1 MYNHSFKTHNTI
13 QGRRSLAVV
22 AVIKT
27 NDHADPT

>member
-22 AVIKT
+22 AVIK
-27 NDHADPT
+27 NK